1 MKLILENRYGK
12 ITLGQGDFNIV
23 SAEGLGLTTKS
34 YTTVECVSRSGHE
47 TINVHENA
55 RVITIGGDV
64 YTKDNR
70 NKEKALKI
78 LSDDVWLTVITGS
91 KKRKI
96 YTKIKEFEIYNKN
109 GGYMGFVLQ
118 LEADNPCFKDIEQ
131 DVNTIYE
138 RKNLISGEFTLPLVF
153 TERVVGKTVV
163 NRGSQKTYPKI
174 IMYDLG
180 GNGKTDTE
188 EIIKLV
194 NERTGKSVTFEYETT
209 AGEVLTVDFDKR
221 TAESNYNGDITNCL
235 ALENYLSEF
244 YLEEGENFINIINN
258 TTHEISPV
266 CFHDNNYNE
275 CI

>member
-12 ITLGQGDFNIV
+12 ITLGKDGFNIL

-34 YTTVECVSRSGHE
+34 YTTVECVSRSGQE

-64 YTKDNR
+64 YIRDNK

-78 LSDDVWLTVITGS
+78 LSDDVWLTVITGA

-96 YTKIKEFEIYNKN
+96 YTKIREFEIYNKN

-118 LEADNPCFKDIEQ
+118 LEADNPCFKDLQQ

-138 RKNLISGEFTLPLVF
+138 RKNLVSGEFILPCIF
-153 TERVVGKTVV
+153 TERTVGRQVINK
-163 NRGSQKTYPKI
+163 GSQITYPKI
-174 IMYDLG
+174 VIYDLG
-180 GNGKTDTE
+180 GNGKTETE
-188 EIIKLV
+188 KIITLLNK
-194 NERTGKSVTFEYETT
+194 RTGKSVTFEYETSE
-209 AGEVLTVDFDKR
+209 GEVITVDFDRR
-221 TAESNYNGDITNCL
+221 TAESNYTGDITNCL

-244 YLEEGENFINIINN
+244 YLEEGENFIDIINK
-258 TTHEISPV
+258 TTREISPV